1 MVSSNRPGA
10 NPGGASSFQ
19 GGFYKFLRAVVRIF
33 GPKVKAPPR
42 EAFPEPA
49 VFICH
54 HHNMRGPIT
63 TMAWT
68 PAPLHPWALAV
79 FFDAKALRDHFSGFT
94 FRQRFGWPK
103 PLASA
108 IAWMVSEPVALLM
121 RSMRAV
127 PVYRKSI
134 ESIKTMRAS
143 VEILLRGEPIVIYPD
158 IQYDSDDARL
168 GEMYRGFL
176 LLERFYRDKTSR
188 HLPFVPL
195 YYDAKG
201 KLLRLGKPLLFPDGD
216 MRESMDIMYVRIR
229 DSVNALASENVWV

>member
-1 MVSSNRPGA
+1 MM
-10 NPGGASSFQ
+10 
-19 GGFYKFLRAVVRIF
+19 VRIF

-49 VFICH
+49 VFVCH

-68 PAPLHPWALAV
+68 PAPLHPWALAL
-79 FFDAKALRDHFSGFT
+79 FFDTKVLLKHFGDFT
-94 FRQRFGWPK
+94 FHKRFGWPK
-103 PLASA
+103 PLARAAARLISP
-108 IAWMVSEPVALLM
+108 PVTLLM

-134 ESIKTMRAS
+134 ESVKTMRAS
-143 VEILLRGEPIVIYPD
+143 VDILARGEPIVIYPD
-158 IQYDSDDARL
+158 IEYDSDDTRL

-176 LLERFYRDKTSR
+176 LLERFYRERTGK

-195 YYDAKG
+195 YYDQKG
-201 KLLRLGKPLLFPDGD
+201 KLLRLGEPLLFPDGD
-216 MRESMDIMYVRIR
+216 MREHMDGMYVKIR
-229 DSVNALASENVWV
+229 DAVNALASGNIWMKPL